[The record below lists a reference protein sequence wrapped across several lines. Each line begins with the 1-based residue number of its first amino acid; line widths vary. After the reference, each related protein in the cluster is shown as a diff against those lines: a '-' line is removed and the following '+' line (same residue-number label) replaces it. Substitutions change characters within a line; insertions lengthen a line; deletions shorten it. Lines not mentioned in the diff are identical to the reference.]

1 MERKEFYQVPKI
13 PVSELLLDPGNPRIR
28 HAPDQKECIARILR
42 KSKNFINLLRDI
54 AKNGLSIEHIV
65 VSRNSNGK
73 WIVRDGNR
81 RITALQLLIEPERCP
96 DPALKKQI
104 ESIIKKN
111 PNNLITHVG
120 CITSDNE
127 KAILRY
133 IDLKHTGV
141 NEGIGQDSW
150 SSMTKSIFNVSH
162 GFSDPNKR
170 AVQLIFWAE
179 NQGIRID
186 DTFPITNLNRML
198 NQKTLKIIGFEIQ
211 NDELVP
217 IIDTE
222 SARRIVDRIISDF
235 ASNAINVSNIFTP
248 DAQINYA
255 TKIRSEVSPED
266 FDSTNS
272 DTGDDS
278 DETGN
283 TEQEEQTTSE
293 DEEEQKNQKSKDG
306 NRQQNSA
313 ESGSQPRRVRAPK
326 KPSWDRTCIFP
337 KKNPGFSIPEEHSKA
352 RNIITELRNLKVDKT
367 PIAVA
372 ILLRALIELS
382 EEHYRKIN
390 GLGDKGAFN
399 KNIAAAATKMKQCG
413 NITSDQEEVILRRT
427 RQTEDLLHV
436 TTLHKYVHSPA
447 FHPSMQTLNTFW
459 DEIGFFVAKCWQ
471 E

>member
-1 MERKEFYQVPKI
+1 M
-13 PVSELLLDPGNPRIR
+13 LLDPGNPRIR

-104 ESIIKKN
+104 ESIIKKY
-111 PNNLITHVG
+111 PNNLITHVD

-127 KAILRY
+127 RAILRY

-141 NEGIGQDSW
+141 NEGIGQDGW
-150 SSMTKSIFNVSH
+150 SSMTKAIFNVSH
-162 GFSDPNKR
+162 GFPDPNKR
-170 AVQLIFWAE
+170 AVQLVFWAE

-186 DTFPITNLNRML
+186 DSFPVTNLNRML
-198 NQKTLKIIGFEIQ
+198 NQKTLKIIGFEIE
-211 NDELVP
+211 NDELVS

-222 SARRIVDRIISDF
+222 SARRIVDRIISDI
-235 ASNAINVSNIFTP
+235 ANNVISVNDVFTP

-255 TKIRSEVSPED
+255 TRIRNEVLPED
-266 FDSTNS
+266 FDVIINDSGN
-272 DTGDDS
+272 DS
-278 DETGN
+278 DETGSIG
-283 TEQEEQTTSE
+283 QEKQTTSE
-293 DEEEQKNQKSKDG
+293 GEEEHESQEKNQQSK
-306 NRQQNSA
+306 NSSRQQNGNSA
-313 ESGSQPRRVRAPK
+313 ENSSQSRRVRAPS
-326 KPSWDRTCIFP
+326 KPSWDRNCIFP
-337 KKNPGFSIPEEHSKA
+337 KKKPGFSIPEEHSKE
-352 RNIITELRNLKVDKT
+352 RNIVTELRDLRVDRT

-390 GLGDKGAFN
+390 GLKDKGAFN
-399 KNIAAAATKMKQCG
+399 KNIAAAATNMKQCG

-447 FHPSMQTLNTFW
+447 FHPTMQTLNTFW